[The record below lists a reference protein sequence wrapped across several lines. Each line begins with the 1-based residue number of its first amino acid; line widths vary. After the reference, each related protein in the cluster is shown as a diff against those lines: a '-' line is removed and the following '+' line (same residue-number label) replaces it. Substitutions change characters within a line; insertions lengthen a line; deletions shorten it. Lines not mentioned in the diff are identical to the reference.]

1 MRRVRARQTTQQRI
15 LPAIAARFALL
26 RSSTST
32 RSPLCGYHSALPAVL
47 PPTRPIMRPLF
58 IAAAL
63 LPALLLAVPAHAARW
78 QVIKGK
84 AANAPM
90 RSEVDAA
97 SLTPVGEGSVRVW
110 HREIYRKPVIP
121 ESGAF
126 SFTRLTLQTE
136 FQCAKR
142 TAALVQRSYTAAD
155 GTELKSES
163 FEALERQPIVPDSDL
178 ETVFGYACRN
188 AGTARAGAKP
198 AAKPEAPSSPEPS
211 AATAQSAAPGQP
223 AAAPSATTAAAA
235 PAAAAPATP
244 PESTTKPRKP
254 GKKTSDEP
262 HHPPHWSYS
271 GATGPE
277 QWGALDAQFATC
289 ASGQRQSPIDIR
301 RTVLADLPPIRFDYH
316 AVPLSI
322 VDNGHSIKVDTP
334 GAGGISV
341 DGEDYALQQFHFHKP
356 SEEKINGKAY
366 DLVAHLVHQSASGKL
381 AVVAVLFEAGKEQA
395 LLRTLWTHLPLETDK
410 PVLRPEVKINPLDL
424 LPAKR
429 GYYTFLGSLTT
440 PPCSEGVLW
449 LVLKS
454 PVQVSKEQ
462 LAGFATIYKNNVRP
476 VQPVNGRLIKE
487 SR

>member
-1 MRRVRARQTTQQRI
+1 
-15 LPAIAARFALL
+15 
-26 RSSTST
+26 
-32 RSPLCGYHSALPAVL
+32 
-47 PPTRPIMRPLF
+47 MRPLF

-126 SFTRLTLQTE
+126 SFTRLTMQTE

-188 AGTARAGAKP
+188 ARNGGKAAAPPETPNPPAPAAGAAQPP
-198 AAKPEAPSSPEPS
+198 AP
-211 AATAQSAAPGQP
+211 APGQTAASAASTEKPP
-223 AAAPSATTAAAA
+223 AAATPA
-235 PAAAAPATP
+235 PAVAAQATP
-244 PESTTKPRKP
+244 ESAAKPRKP
-254 GKKTSDEP
+254 GKKTSEEP

-334 GAGGISV
+334 GAGGINV